1 LALPAAGNLG
11 FLTEIIMKKGILICG
26 CMAVLAGGFLTGCAS
41 TGPSNSSTVASP
53 LQPKSGTLPDLQRF
67 DIATVV
73 PFDTAKANNAD
84 ATVGESFAEDI
95 ARRLKEDF
103 GSLFTQV
110 NVGKPTGATNEL
122 IITGEITKYTPGS
135 RAMRGLLIGLGA
147 ASFRGEACLKDGDTS
162 LAQMPFSKLWAW
174 GGEAGK
180 SKGIEEMV
188 AEAAASVANTVAR
201 QKGWTRN
208 SGK

>member
-1 LALPAAGNLG
+1 
-11 FLTEIIMKKGILICG
+11 
-26 CMAVLAGGFLTGCAS
+26 MAVLAGAFLTGCAS

-53 LQPKSGTLPDLQRF
+53 LQPKNGTLPDLKRF

-73 PFDTAKANNAD
+73 PFDASKTKHPD
-84 ATVGESFAEDI
+84 EMVGESFAEDI

-103 GSLFTQV
+103 GPLFAQV

-122 IITGEITKYTPGS
+122 IISGEITKYTPGS
-135 RAMRGLLIGLGA
+135 RALRGLLIGLGA
-147 ASFRGEACLKDGDTS
+147 ASFRGEACLKDGDTV
-162 LAQMPFSKLWAW
+162 LALLPFSKLWAW

-180 SKGIEEMV
+180 SRGIEEMV
-188 AEAAASVANTVAR
+188 TEAAANVANTVAR